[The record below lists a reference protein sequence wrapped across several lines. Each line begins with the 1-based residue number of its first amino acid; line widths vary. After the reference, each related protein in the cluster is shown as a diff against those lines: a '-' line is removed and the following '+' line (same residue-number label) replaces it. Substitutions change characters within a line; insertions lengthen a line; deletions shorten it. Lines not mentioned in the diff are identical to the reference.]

1 MAAEAMN
8 MGMEPPIDKKAE
20 KKRLK
25 DERDKI
31 KSDQK
36 AQKKE
41 AKQRAKEIAEQEAK
55 LTEDEEAGGVS
66 VFLVTVVIVVIWV
79 AILCLLIKLDVG
91 GFGSGVLA
99 PVLKDVPVVNKI
111 LPADTTVTTD
121 DEESYGGYTSLR
133 EAVDYIKELELQLED
148 AQAASSVDSEE
159 LAELRAEIDRLQT
172 FEDAQVE
179 FERIKTEF
187 YEEVVYAEKGPGAE
201 EYQKYYQTI
210 DPTTAE
216 YLYKQVVQQQEIDQE
231 IRDYAQAYSEMKPK
245 EAAAIFEAMTDDL
258 DLAAK
263 ILYQMSAEDR
273 GKILGVMDS
282 EVAARLTRI
291 MDPDR

>member
-1 MAAEAMN
+1 MADQLLNAEV
-8 MGMEPPIDKKAE
+8 DTKAE

-31 KSDQK
+31 KNEQK
-36 AQKKE
+36 AQRKE
-41 AKQRAKEIAEQEAK
+41 AKQRAKEIAKQEAQ
-55 LTEDEEAGGVS
+55 LSEDEEGGGVS
-66 VFLVTVVIVVIWV
+66 VVLVTIVIVIIWL

-99 PVLKDVPVVNKI
+99 PILKDVPVINKI
-111 LPADTTVTTD
+111 LPVDSVVTTD
-121 DEESYGGYTSLR
+121 DEEAYGGYTSLR
-133 EAVDYIKELELQLED
+133 DAVDYIRELELELER
-148 AQAASSVDSEE
+148 AQTISNTDSEE
-159 LAELRAEIDRLQT
+159 LQELRMEIARLQT

-187 YEEVVYAEKGPGAE
+187 YEEVVYADKGPGAE
-201 EYQKYYQTI
+201 EYQKYYESM
-210 DPTTAE
+210 DPATAE
-216 YLYKQVVQQQEIDQE
+216 YLYKQVVEQIEADKELQ
-231 IRDYAQAYSEMKPK
+231 DYAQAYAEMKPK
-245 EAAAIFEAMTDDL
+245 EAAAIFESMTDDL

-282 EVAARLTRI
+282 ETAARLTRI
-291 MDPDR
+291 MDPDS